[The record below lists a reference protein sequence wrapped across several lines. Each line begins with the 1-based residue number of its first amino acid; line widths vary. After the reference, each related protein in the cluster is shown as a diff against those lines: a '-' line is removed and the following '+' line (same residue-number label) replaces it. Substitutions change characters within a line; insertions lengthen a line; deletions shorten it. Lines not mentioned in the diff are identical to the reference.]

1 MPESEV
7 PMKLSINR
15 LEDILL
21 AQGEIT
27 KEQHAMVRKYIM
39 ENKISS
45 TVAITDLKIKDIN
58 GIYRVVAD
66 ALGVEFVPIIDR
78 YSRLSDEIIALI
90 PENTCK
96 AFCVLPWELNGNEL
110 KLLIDNPQNTT
121 AIREVQDLTG
131 KKVVPVMAVGK
142 QLKNIIEYYFK
153 NKHEKEQMLSLT
165 KQGIES
171 SGVVK
176 MAESFTDG
184 TGPIVEFI
192 NLLLERASLT
202 KASDIHIKPNEN
214 DVRIRMRIDG
224 ELREIARVDK
234 NSLNTVISRIKV
246 LSNLNIAEKRIPQ
259 DGAFTYRGKN
269 CLLEL
274 RVSILPSLFG
284 ESCVMRVID
293 KKGVDYDFSGLG
305 MSEEDE
311 AVFRKMISRPDGLIL
326 VTGPTGSGKSTTLY
340 TALKELNKPSVN
352 IITVEDPVESPVK
365 DINQVQVNSQVGL
378 DFSAALRSILRHDPD
393 IIFIGEIRDN
403 ETAQIAVR
411 SSITGHLVLSTLHTN
426 DALSAI
432 MRLCDMG
439 IEKYLVTSSLSG
451 VVAQRLLKR
460 VCPECSVDHKIT
472 EDESRMTGLPVGTV
486 TKVGRGCMNCGNTGY
501 SGRIAIYEFVLITKE
516 LRKAILEGVTM
527 DELYDIAKGQGM
539 ISLKDSCKELLLNGI
554 TSCKEAVRVIYAKE

>member
-305 MSEEDE
+305 MSDEDE
-311 AVFRKMISRPDGLIL
+311 AVFRKMISRPDGLIR

-472 EDESRMTGLPVGTV
+472 EDESKMTGLPVGTV

>member
-1 MPESEV
+1 
-7 PMKLSINR
+7 MKLSFNR

-21 AQGEIT
+21 AQGKIT
-27 KEQHAMVRKYIM
+27 REQHTQIRNHII

-45 TVAITDLKIKDIN
+45 AVAITELKIMDIN
-58 GIYRVVAD
+58 GIYKVIAE
-66 ALGVEFVPIIDR
+66 ALNVEFVPIGDR
-78 YSRLSDEIIALI
+78 YSSLDEKVVSLI
-90 PENTCK
+90 PESTCK
-96 AFCVLPWELNGNEL
+96 AFGVLPWKLEGNTL
-110 KLLIDNPQNTT
+110 KVIIENPQDTV
-121 AIREVQDLTG
+121 ALKEVRDLTG

-142 QLKNIIEYYFK
+142 QIKNITEHYF
-153 NKHEKEQMLSLT
+153 NTKHEKEKMISLT
-165 KQGIES
+165 KQG
-171 SGVVK
+171 VDT
-176 MAESFTDG
+176 MAATLTVDTMTDG
-184 TGPIVEFI
+184 NGPIVEFI
-192 NLLLERASLT
+192 NMLLERASLT
-202 KASDIHIKPNEN
+202 KASDIHIKPNEK
-214 DVRIRMRIDG
+214 DVRVRMRIDG
-224 ELREIARVDK
+224 ELREIARVDH
-234 NSLNTVISRIKV
+234 NALNTIISRIKV

-259 DGAFTYRGKN
+259 DGAFTYKGKA

-293 KKGVDYDFSGLG
+293 KNGSDYDFSKLG

-311 AVFRKMISRPDGLIL
+311 AVFRKMINRPDGLIL

-340 TALKELNKPSVN
+340 TALKELNKPAVN
-352 IITVEDPVESPVK
+352 IITVEDPVESPIK
-365 DINQVQVNSQVGL
+365 DINQVQVNAQVGL

-426 DALSAI
+426 DALSAV

-439 IEKYLVTSSLSG
+439 IEKYLVTSALSG

-460 VCPECSVDHKIT
+460 VCPECSEEHRIND
-472 EDESRMTGLPVGTV
+472 EESRLTGLPVGTV

-501 SGRIAIYEFVLITKE
+501 SGRIAIYEFVLVSKE
-516 LRKAILEGVTM
+516 LRKAILSGATM
-527 DELYDIAKGQGM
+527 DELLEVAKEQGM

-554 TSCKEAVRVIYAKE
+554 TSSKEAVRVIYAKE

>member
-1 MPESEV
+1 
-7 PMKLSINR
+7 MKLSINR

-259 DGAFTYRGKN
+259 DGSFTYRGKN

-472 EDESRMTGLPVGTV
+472 EDESKMTGLPVGTV

>member
-305 MSEEDE
+305 MSDEDE
-311 AVFRKMISRPDGLIL
+311 TVFRKMISRPDGLIL

-378 DFSAALRSILRHDPD
+378 DFSTALRSILRHDPD

-472 EDESRMTGLPVGTV
+472 EDESKMTGLPVGTV

>member
-1 MPESEV
+1 
-7 PMKLSINR
+7 MKLSINR

-365 DINQVQVNSQVGL
+365 DINQVQ
-378 DFSAALRSILRHDPD
+378 
-393 IIFIGEIRDN
+393 
-403 ETAQIAVR
+403 
-411 SSITGHLVLSTLHTN
+411 
-426 DALSAI
+426 
-432 MRLCDMG
+432 
-439 IEKYLVTSSLSG
+439 
-451 VVAQRLLKR
+451 
-460 VCPECSVDHKIT
+460 
-472 EDESRMTGLPVGTV
+472 
-486 TKVGRGCMNCGNTGY
+486 
-501 SGRIAIYEFVLITKE
+501 
-516 LRKAILEGVTM
+516 
-527 DELYDIAKGQGM
+527 
-539 ISLKDSCKELLLNGI
+539 
-554 TSCKEAVRVIYAKE
+554 

>member
-142 QLKNIIEYYFK
+142 QLKSIIEYYFK

-305 MSEEDE
+305 MSDEDE

-472 EDESRMTGLPVGTV
+472 EDESKMTGLPVGTV

>member
-1 MPESEV
+1 
-7 PMKLSINR
+7 MKLSINR

-96 AFCVLPWELNGNEL
+96 AFCVLPWELDGNEL

-305 MSEEDE
+305 MSDEDE

-472 EDESRMTGLPVGTV
+472 EDESKMTGLPVGTV

-516 LRKAILEGVTM
+516 LRKAILEGVTT